1 MNIQKDF
8 LYGRIPNLWPGTGYA
23 DLPCPAR
30 PDTDLYEVHESP
42 VPGVTLLLR
51 QGHNRQRLQVEL
63 LPVEYH
69 KALTLH
75 VSKQQDILNL
85 VLMEGGLKAKR
96 ERKRVRQRTKERER
110 GRQRTGDEKAREHER
125 EKAREKEREK
135 D

>member
-69 KALTLH
+69 KALALH
-75 VSKQQDILNL
+75 VSKQQDILKL
-85 VLMEGGLKAKR
+85 VLVE
-96 ERKRVRQRTKERER
+96 E
-110 GRQRTGDEKAREHER
+110 D
-125 EKAREKEREK
+125 
-135 D
+135 